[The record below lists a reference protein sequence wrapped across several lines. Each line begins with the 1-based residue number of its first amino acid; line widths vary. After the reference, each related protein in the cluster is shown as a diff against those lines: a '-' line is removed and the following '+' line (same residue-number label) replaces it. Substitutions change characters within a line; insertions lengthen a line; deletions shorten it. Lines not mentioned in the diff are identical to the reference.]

1 MNHSILLEQRWSVCC
16 KLCATVCLVFGSTTV
31 LLAQEAQKL
40 PSLDYYTSLKLLR
53 PNFMIRERIGVTRE
67 EAAAL
72 RKIEDDTWKWIVLSR
87 DTEAA
92 RREFRLN
99 GTYTLSP
106 EENEA
111 IGEKIR
117 EVLPPDK
124 FERIIPSI
132 MSDRFSVPWEVF
144 SDEEVIAFCDIDEKE
159 LRRVLKITPS
169 TEEKYGQE
177 RRDSIRQQTRVLL
190 DLLPVKSREKFVA
203 LAGNRYFPDV
213 INDTDIDPSKIPFP
227 ETNSPYAVATMR
239 PMLVQELGAIFTPK
253 EEREIAEICAQF
265 ESSRAQLYAT
275 DRERVGYESKNLE
288 LGREMTRKL
297 SELIGKKRLLL
308 CYQELAMQD
317 VQESPEKFFEDSFHC
332 DYLQLTL
339 DERQSLRKAALEAE
353 RKNQAAIAKLN
364 RKIFDELTEQLDA
377 ESKRKVQAVFLG
389 HWENYIW
396 LKL

>member
-1 MNHSILLEQRWSVCC
+1 
-16 KLCATVCLVFGSTTV
+16 
-31 LLAQEAQKL
+31 
-40 PSLDYYTSLKLLR
+40 
-53 PNFMIRERIGVTRE
+53 MIRERIGVTRE

-117 EVLPPDK
+117 EALPPDK

-308 CYQELAMQD
+308 CYQELAMLG
-317 VQESPEKFFEDSFHC
+317 VQESPEKFFGDSVHC

-353 RKNQAAIAKLN
+353 RKNQTAIAKLN

-389 HWENYIW
+389 HWENYIT

>member
-1 MNHSILLEQRWSVCC
+1 MNHSILWEQRWSWCC

-31 LLAQEAQKL
+31 LLAQEAQRL

-53 PNFMIRERIGVTRE
+53 PNLMIRARIGVTRE

-72 RKIEDDTWKWIVLSR
+72 RKIEDDTWKWIMLSR

-92 RREFRLN
+92 RSEFRLKGN
-99 GTYTLSP
+99 YTLSP

-117 EVLPPDK
+117 EVLPPEK

-169 TEEKYGQE
+169 TEKKYGQE

-190 DLLPVKSREKFVA
+190 DQLPVKSREKFVA
-203 LAGNRYFPDV
+203 LAGNRYFPEV

-239 PMLVQELGAIFTPK
+239 NTLVQELGAIFTPK
-253 EEREIAEICAQF
+253 EEREIAEICARF
-265 ESSRAQLYAT
+265 ESARAQLYAT

-308 CYQELAMQD
+308 CYQELAMLGI
-317 VQESPEKFFEDSFHC
+317 QESPEKFFENGFHC

-353 RKNQAAIAKLN
+353 RKHQTAIAKLN

-389 HWENYIW
+389 HWENYIT

>member
-1 MNHSILLEQRWSVCC
+1 MNHSILWEQRWSWCC

-117 EVLPPDK
+117 EALPPDK

-308 CYQELAMQD
+308 CYQELAMLG
-317 VQESPEKFFEDSFHC
+317 VQESPEKFFGDSVHC

-353 RKNQAAIAKLN
+353 RKNQTAIAKLN

-389 HWENYIW
+389 HWENYIT

>member
-1 MNHSILLEQRWSVCC
+1 MKKSFTQNQRRSLFCR
-16 KLCATVCLVFGSTTV
+16 LCITVGMYLVTATV
-31 LLAQEAQKL
+31 LAAQDAERL

-72 RKIEDDTWKWIVLSR
+72 RKIEDDTWKWIMTSR

-99 GTYTLSP
+99 GTYTLAP
-106 EENEA
+106 AENEA

-132 MSDRFSVPWEVF
+132 MSDRFSVPWDVF

-159 LRRVLKITPS
+159 LRRVLKITPR
-169 TEEKYGQE
+169 TKEKYEQE
-177 RRDSIRQQTRVLL
+177 RRESLRQQTRVLL
-190 DLLPVKSREKFVA
+190 DQLPVKSREKFVA

-227 ETNSPYAVATMR
+227 ETTSPYAVATMR
-239 PMLVQELGAIFTPK
+239 PILVQELGAIFTPE
-253 EEREIAEICAQF
+253 EEREMAEICAQF

-275 DRERVGYESKNLE
+275 DRERVGYESKDLE

-308 CYQELAMQD
+308 CYQELAMLG

-332 DYLQLTL
+332 YYLQLTL

-353 RKNQAAIAKLN
+353 RKNQTAISKLN
-364 RKIFDELTEQLDA
+364 WKIFDELTEQLDA

-389 HWENYIW
+389 HWENYIT

>member
-1 MNHSILLEQRWSVCC
+1 VNHSILWEQRWSWCC

-117 EVLPPDK
+117 EALPPDK

-308 CYQELAMQD
+308 CYQELAMLG
-317 VQESPEKFFEDSFHC
+317 VQESPEKFFGDSVHC

-353 RKNQAAIAKLN
+353 RKNQTAIAKLN

-389 HWENYIW
+389 HWENYIT